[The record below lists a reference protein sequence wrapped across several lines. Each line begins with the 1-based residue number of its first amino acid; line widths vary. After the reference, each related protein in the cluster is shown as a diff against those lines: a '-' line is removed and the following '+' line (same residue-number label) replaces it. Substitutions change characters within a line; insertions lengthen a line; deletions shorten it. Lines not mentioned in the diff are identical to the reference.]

1 MVDYGGKRALDLIMS
16 VVGII
21 VALPIVVL
29 CAAAIKL
36 SSPGPVM
43 FHQVRVGRNEDVFTC
58 FKLRTMSVG
67 TGDRPSHE
75 TAAASITPVGHFL
88 RRTKLDE
95 LPQLWNIVCG
105 DMSFVGPRPCLPLQT
120 ELIRL
125 RREKGLYAI
134 RPGITGI
141 SQVNRVDMSDPARL
155 AELDAIYLKDM
166 SLRSDVRLIWM
177 TLSGAGRGD
186 AANAGK

>member
-1 MVDYGGKRALDLIMS
+1 MKRTLDLLLAVIGAI
-16 VVGII
+16 VTAPII
-21 VALPIVVL
+21 LVL
-29 CAAAIKL
+29 VILIRRTSAG
-36 SSPGPVM
+36 PGL
-43 FHQVRVGRNEDVFTC
+43 FRQARVGRNEKIFTC

-75 TAAASITPVGHFL
+75 TATSSITPLGQFL

-95 LPQLWNIVCG
+95 LPQLWNIVRG
-105 DMSFVGPRPCLPLQT
+105 DMSLVGPRPCLPSQS

-141 SQVNRVDMSDPARL
+141 SQVRRVDMSIPERL
-155 AELDAIYLKDM
+155 AELDATYLADM
-166 SLRSDVRLIWM
+166 SPGADLRLIWM
-177 TLSGAGRGD
+177 TVTGAGRGD
-186 AANAGK
+186 AAVTTKL